1 MNPIM
6 HKKSCH
12 FCGMVVESQENSSCH
27 SVSLHFSIV
36 KSCLWF
42 LTTWLAFATWN
53 TLFSHNFDVLNLM
66 MKSDSSHFDCM
77 VLKTQETLFIIL
89 FSCFCVL
96 WKVTC
101 DFLESTWMA
110 FETWNTLFSH
120 NFDVLNPNMQR
131 DLSGFDCKA
140 PKSQEHI
147 VFYSVFPWFF
157 KNEITCDFL

>member
-12 FCGMVVESQENSSCH
+12 FCGMVVKSQENSSYH

-42 LTTWLAFATWN
+42 LTTWMAFATWN

-77 VLKTQETLFIIL
+77 VLKIQENI
-89 FSCFCVL
+89 V
-96 WKVTC
+96 
-101 DFLESTWMA
+101 
-110 FETWNTLFSH
+110 H
-120 NFDVLNPNMQR
+120 
-131 DLSGFDCKA
+131 
-140 PKSQEHI
+140 HI
-147 VFYSVFPWFF
+147 VFLLLCALKSDLWFSRINMDGIWNLKYTVFTQLWCAQSKYAKRFKWFWLQGSQ
-157 KNEITCDFL
+157 IIGTYCFL